1 MSDDTLRNVVRAV
14 GALFTLLGVRWLLD
28 PAGAAQGLGMP
39 LLEGVARSTQVG
51 DLASFFL
58 VAGLTAILGASPG
71 RAGLLRLPAAL
82 IGGAAVTRT
91 LAWLLQGAAFT
102 PSFIAVEVVVGA
114 LLLWA
119 ASRLA
124 DAWPGGR

>member
-1 MSDDTLRNVVRAV
+1 MSDDTLRNLVRAV
-14 GALFTLLGVRWLLD
+14 GALFALLGVRWLLD
-28 PAGAAQGLGMP
+28 PAGAAEGLGMP
-39 LLEGVARSTQVG
+39 LLDGLARSTQVG
-51 DLASFFL
+51 DFASFFL

-71 RAGLLRLPAAL
+71 RAGLLRVPAAL

-91 LAWLLQGAAFT
+91 LAWLYRGADFAT
-102 PSFIAVEVVVGA
+102 SFIAVEVLVGA